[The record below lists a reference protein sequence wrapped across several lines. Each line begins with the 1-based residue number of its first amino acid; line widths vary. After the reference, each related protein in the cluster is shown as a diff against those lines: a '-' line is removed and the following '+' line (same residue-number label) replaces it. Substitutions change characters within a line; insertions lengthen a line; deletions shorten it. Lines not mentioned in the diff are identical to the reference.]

1 MYVLM
6 RVYVQECAM
15 HAWVYAQARQ
25 QCEVSSLVAPHFVFR
40 ERVSVN
46 PELIERI
53 SKVWTEGRC
62 FMKLLFLN

>member
-1 MYVLM
+1 MGLCTG
-6 RVYVQECAM
+6 QT
-15 HAWVYAQARQ
+15 AQ
-25 QCEVSSLVAPHFVFR
+25 VSLIAPHFVFR

-62 FMKLLFLN
+62 FMKLLFLNQGNPTLLF